1 MKWKIFGYRRGKYTC
16 ICIME
21 GDSFDEVIKKARS
34 YFGSLYVT
42 GAQPL

>member
-1 MKWKIFGYRRGKYTC
+1 MRWKIFGYRRERYTC
-16 ICIME
+16 LCIMN
-21 GDSFDEVIKKARS
+21 GNSFDEVIKKARS